1 MAAESGDMARVQ
13 RAVAD
18 QNVNI
23 NCLDHLGRSALE
35 LALMGGHTAI
45 VEYLLPRSNLQCIED
60 TLMYAIEKDNVK
72 MCELILEHPL
82 YRCIFFLSLISSKIG
97 PLLLLVTL
105 LSVHNESK
113 SQLPFRNSVRNYS
126 RPVF

>member
-1 MAAESGDMARVQ
+1 MQYLLAAESGDMARVQ
-13 RAVAD
+13 RAVTD

-35 LALMGGHTAI
+35 LALMGGHTTI

-82 YRCIFFLSLISSKIG
+82 YRCSIFLSLTLKKSCYFSKGSFTVSLCAQQEG
-97 PLLLLVTL
+97 P
-105 LSVHNESK
+105 SK
-113 SQLPFRNSVRNYS
+113 SMIL
-126 RPVF
+126 

>member
-82 YRCIFFLSLISSKIG
+82 YRCIFFLSSLINPKIG
-97 PLLLLVTL
+97 LLLFLVSSPE
-105 LSVHNESK
+105 LS
-113 SQLPFRNSVRNYS
+113 P
-126 RPVF
+126 